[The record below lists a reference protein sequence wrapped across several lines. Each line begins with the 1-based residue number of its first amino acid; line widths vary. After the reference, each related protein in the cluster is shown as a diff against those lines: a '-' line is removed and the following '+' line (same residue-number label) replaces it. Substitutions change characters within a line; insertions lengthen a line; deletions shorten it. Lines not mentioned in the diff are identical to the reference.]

1 MTLLLRPRRGGFLR
15 PFGCGQFIK
24 ESLLGNGPH
33 GSPVVNPKMG
43 APQAE
48 IFYHYKNALRR
59 ATAMDRATS
68 AEEKRAKR
76 EKRRIDP
83 GRIDELYQ
91 RYLAHLP
98 YKASGCRYHSF
109 VSYFSKLQKLGWVE
123 PSGVEEPSEFQ
134 DKYPPAPPR
143 RYFCLTAAGRRA
155 SDSAWANPQSA
166 LYH

>member
-15 PFGCGQFIK
+15 SILCGLFIK
-24 ESLLGNGPH
+24 EFLLGNGPY
-33 GSPVVNPKMG
+33 GSTVIDPKVG

-59 ATAMDRATS
+59 ATAMDRATRT
-68 AEEKRAKR
+68 EEKRAKR

-83 GRIDELYQ
+83 GRIDELYR
-91 RYLAHLP
+91 RYLARMP

-109 VSYFSKLQKLGWVE
+109 VTYFSTLQKLRWVE
-123 PSGVEEPSEFQ
+123 PSGVEEPSAFQ
-134 DKYPPAPPR
+134 DKYPAAQPR
-143 RYFCLTAAGRRA
+143 RYFHLTAAGRRA

-166 LYH
+166 LYG